1 MATFTFAKYDG
12 QYFSDTLSGD
22 IVISTASDSNTI
34 RMGVNN
40 NALSSVQF
48 SPGDITF
55 TNQIK
60 LVQSNDANKFITLK
74 CSDNADLVI
83 QNTQNETISEN
94 VGFDV
99 KDLVYKLNWL
109 QFDSNTN
116 TISTTCNVDFGSG
129 ETATVTSSNLA
140 SLSISND
147 LEVYGNSYLSNDLI
161 VTGPATFSNDVT
173 VLGTASLSDDL
184 IVTGPATFSNDLT
197 VLGTAS
203 LSNDLIVT
211 GPATFSNDVTVL
223 GLVRETVRQTD
234 ALNVVSTPIVTSSNF
249 YRASTIQMQSPRP
262 VSNVELF
269 GWSEDI
275 YSIRLYDNDAREVL
289 YTSPWLSN
297 REQELFVV
305 PVNQPTSQFVE
316 VHARAVFSN
325 EDVDNAARI
334 VNTSVSIITYGI
346 N

>member
-83 QNTQNETISEN
+83 QNTQNVTISEN

-147 LEVYGNSYLSNDLI
+147 LEVYGNSYLSN
-161 VTGPATFSNDVT
+161 
-173 VLGTASLSDDL
+173 DL

>member
-161 VTGPATFSNDVT
+161 VTGPATFSND
-173 VLGTASLSDDL
+173 
-184 IVTGPATFSNDLT
+184 LT